1 MDPLSTT
8 KPRPSHDESEVEIQS
23 AEALSHLDERI
34 LYVDDDDIAREAFAD
49 AAIQLG
55 FRVDTADG
63 GGEALTM
70 ASRNRYAVIAA
81 DLRMPTLNG
90 LSLIQLLR
98 PKWPDASYLI
108 VTGAS
113 HLDLPSRA
121 NGEPLVDEIVS
132 KPWTLS
138 QLAKILK
145 RAVERARLSGKSLQP
160 EDLPILVVED
170 DPENVTS
177 LRRLMA
183 DGLPDTEWVHA
194 YGLSHA
200 IEMLA
205 VRTFRL
211 AVVDLELADSGG
223 LETVASLKRTV
234 PELPLIVLGVLDDEL
249 VQNQVL
255 RAGAHDYLVKSRL
268 DEYNFRRSVRYALER
283 KHLEDRL
290 TFLSQSDPV
299 TGLPNR
305 TSFLQD
311 LGRAVSRA
319 RSRNADA
326 KVAVLLL
333 DLDRFKTVN
342 NSLGHDMGDRL
353 LKVVAERLRENLRD
367 IDVAARLGGDEFAIL
382 LEGVSSDDE
391 AVATAQRVLEAL
403 TPPARLNEYEI
414 ASTGSIGIALYPEH
428 AESATELL
436 QRAERAMYRAKQN
449 GRDGYTLYSDENE
462 ESRSGVLERLTFE
475 SGIRHALERDEYVV
489 FFQPQLTLDRKRL
502 VAVEALVR
510 WNHPQAG
517 LVPPGR
523 FIPFLESSGLI
534 KGVGEWVLRTS
545 CQQVKLWQDEVF
557 PDLRVSV
564 NLSARQFE
572 GGDLVATVERALSQS
587 GLPPPDLEL
596 EITESLLMRDIERT
610 RSTLEQLKALG
621 VRIAI
626 DDFGTGYS
634 SLAYLTTFPLDC
646 LKIDRSFVH
655 DITTNDDDRTV
666 AEAVISL
673 GHSLRLDVVAEG
685 VETEEQLHLLRGCDG
700 FQGFLIS
707 RPQPAEGVRQL
718 LEQYSRSRSSQK
730 PELRANT
737 IRFPLGK
744 RIVSDASLTSTSH
757 DSVAAS
763 AASRTLMRRGDA
775 ARLPR
780 ASPADK
786 L

>member
-8 KPRPSHDESEVEIQS
+8 KPRPSQEDESEVEIQS
-23 AEALSHLDERI
+23 AEAHAPQPGRPDHPDERI

-70 ASRNRYAVIAA
+70 ASRRRYAVIAA

-98 PKWPDASYLI
+98 PKRPDATYLI

-113 HLDLPSRA
+113 HLDLPSQA

-145 RAVERARLSGKSLQP
+145 RAVDRARARQSDGSAKQP
-160 EDLPILVVED
+160 QDLPILVVED
-170 DPENVTS
+170 DPENVTI
-177 LRRLMA
+177 LRKLMA
-183 DGLPDTEWVHA
+183 ESLPDTSCVHA
-194 YGLSHA
+194 QSLSHA

-205 VRTFRL
+205 ERAFRL

-223 LETVASLKRTV
+223 LETVLSLRRTV
-234 PELPLIVLGVLDDEL
+234 PELPLVVLGVLDDEL

-255 RAGAHDYLVKSRL
+255 KAGAQDYLVKSRL
-268 DEYNFRRSVRYALER
+268 DEYNLRRSVRYALER
-283 KHLEDRL
+283 KELEDRL

-305 TSFLQD
+305 ASLLQD

-319 RSRNADA
+319 RSQDA

-333 DLDRFKTVN
+333 DLDRFKIVN
-342 NSLGHDMGDRL
+342 ESLGHDMGDRL
-353 LKVVAERLRENLRD
+353 LKVVADRLRENLRD
-367 IDVAARLGGDEFAIL
+367 VDISARLGGDEFAIL

-391 AVATAQRVLEAL
+391 AVATAQRLLEAL
-403 TPPARLNEYEI
+403 TPPARLNDYEI
-414 ASTGSIGIALYPEH
+414 ASTGSIGVALYPDH

-436 QRAERAMYRAKQN
+436 QRADRAMYRAKQN
-449 GRDGYTLYSDENE
+449 GRDGYALYSDENE

-510 WNHPQAG
+510 WNHPKAG

-523 FIPFLESSGLI
+523 FMPFLESSGLI
-534 KGVGEWVLRTS
+534 KGVGDWVLQTS
-545 CQQVKLWQDEVF
+545 CHQVKLWQDEVF
-557 PDLRVSV
+557 PELRVSV

-572 GGDLVATVERALSQS
+572 GTDLVATVERALSES
-587 GLPPPDLEL
+587 GLPATDLEL
-596 EITESLLMRDIERT
+596 EITESLLMRDTERT
-610 RSTLEQLKALG
+610 RATLQELKALG

-666 AEAVISL
+666 AEAIIGL
-673 GHSLRLDVVAEG
+673 GHNLRLDVVAEG
-685 VETEEQLHLLRGCDG
+685 VETEEQLGLLSGCDG

-707 RPQPAEGVRQL
+707 RPQPSQAARQL
-718 LEQYSRSRSSQK
+718 LAQYSRA
-730 PELRANT
+730 P
-737 IRFPLGK
+737 
-744 RIVSDASLTSTSH
+744 
-757 DSVAAS
+757 
-763 AASRTLMRRGDA
+763 
-775 ARLPR
+775 
-780 ASPADK
+780 
-786 L
+786 

>member
-8 KPRPSHDESEVEIQS
+8 KPRPSQEDESEVEIQS
-23 AEALSHLDERI
+23 AEAHALQPGRPDHPDERI

-70 ASRNRYAVIAA
+70 ASRRRYAVIAA
-81 DLRMPTLNG
+81 DIRMPTLNG

-98 PKWPDASYLI
+98 PKRPDATYLI

-113 HLDLPSRA
+113 HLDLPSQA

-145 RAVERARLSGKSLQP
+145 RAVDRARARQSDGSAKQP
-160 EDLPILVVED
+160 QDLPILVVED
-170 DPENVTS
+170 DPENVTI
-177 LRRLMA
+177 LRKLMA
-183 DGLPDTEWVHA
+183 ESLPDTSCVHA
-194 YGLSHA
+194 QSLSHA

-205 VRTFRL
+205 ERAFRL

-223 LETVASLKRTV
+223 LETVLSLRRTV
-234 PELPLIVLGVLDDEL
+234 PELPLVVLGVLDDEL

-255 RAGAHDYLVKSRL
+255 KAGAQDYLVKSRL
-268 DEYNFRRSVRYALER
+268 DEYNLRRSVRYALER
-283 KHLEDRL
+283 KELEDRL

-305 TSFLQD
+305 ASLLQD

-319 RSRNADA
+319 RSPDA

-333 DLDRFKTVN
+333 DLDRFKIVN
-342 NSLGHDMGDRL
+342 ESLGHDMGDRL
-353 LKVVAERLRENLRD
+353 LKVVADRLRENLRD
-367 IDVAARLGGDEFAIL
+367 VDISARLGGDEFAIL

-391 AVATAQRVLEAL
+391 AVATAQRLLEAL
-403 TPPARLNEYEI
+403 TPPARLNDYEI
-414 ASTGSIGIALYPEH
+414 ASTGSIGVALYPDH

-436 QRAERAMYRAKQN
+436 QRADRAMYRAKQN
-449 GRDGYTLYSDENE
+449 GRDGYALYSDENE

-510 WNHPQAG
+510 WNHPKAS

-523 FIPFLESSGLI
+523 FMPFLESSGLI
-534 KGVGEWVLRTS
+534 KGVGDWVLQTS
-545 CQQVKLWQDEVF
+545 CHQVKLWQDEVF
-557 PDLRVSV
+557 PELRVSV

-572 GGDLVATVERALSQS
+572 GTDLVATVERALSES
-587 GLPPPDLEL
+587 GLPATDLEL
-596 EITESLLMRDIERT
+596 EITESLLMRDTERT
-610 RSTLEQLKALG
+610 RATLQELKALG

-666 AEAVISL
+666 AEAIIGL
-673 GHSLRLDVVAEG
+673 GHNLRLDVVAEG
-685 VETEEQLHLLRGCDG
+685 VETEEQLGLLSGCDG

-707 RPQPAEGVRQL
+707 RPQPSQAARQL
-718 LEQYSRSRSSQK
+718 LAQYSRA
-730 PELRANT
+730 P
-737 IRFPLGK
+737 
-744 RIVSDASLTSTSH
+744 
-757 DSVAAS
+757 
-763 AASRTLMRRGDA
+763 
-775 ARLPR
+775 
-780 ASPADK
+780 
-786 L
+786 

>member
-8 KPRPSHDESEVEIQS
+8 KPRPSQEDESKVEIQS
-23 AEALSHLDERI
+23 AEAHAPQPGRPDHPDERI

-70 ASRNRYAVIAA
+70 TSRRRYAVIAA

-98 PKWPDASYLI
+98 PKRPDATYLI

-113 HLDLPSRA
+113 HLDLPSQA

-145 RAVERARLSGKSLQP
+145 RAVDRARARQSDGSAKQP
-160 EDLPILVVED
+160 QDLPILVVED
-170 DPENVTS
+170 DPENVTI
-177 LRRLMA
+177 LRKLMA
-183 DGLPDTEWVHA
+183 ESLPDTSCVHA
-194 YGLSHA
+194 QSLSHA

-205 VRTFRL
+205 ERAFRL

-223 LETVASLKRTV
+223 LETVLSLRRTV
-234 PELPLIVLGVLDDEL
+234 PELPLVVLGVLDDEL

-255 RAGAHDYLVKSRL
+255 KAGAQDYLVKSRL
-268 DEYNFRRSVRYALER
+268 DEYNLRRSVRYALER
-283 KHLEDRL
+283 KELEDRL

-305 TSFLQD
+305 ASLLQF

-319 RSRNADA
+319 RSQDA

-333 DLDRFKTVN
+333 DLDRFKIVN
-342 NSLGHDMGDRL
+342 DSLGHDMGDRL
-353 LKVVAERLRENLRD
+353 LKVVADRLRENLRD
-367 IDVAARLGGDEFAIL
+367 VDIVARLGGDEFAIL

-391 AVATAQRVLEAL
+391 AVATAQRLLEAL
-403 TPPARLNEYEI
+403 TPPARLNDYEI
-414 ASTGSIGIALYPEH
+414 ASTGSIGVALYPDH

-436 QRAERAMYRAKQN
+436 QRADRAMYRAKQN
-449 GRDGYTLYSDENE
+449 GRDGYALYSDENE

-510 WNHPQAG
+510 WNHPKAG
-517 LVPPGR
+517 LIPPGR

-534 KGVGEWVLRTS
+534 KGVGDWVLRTS
-545 CQQVKLWQDEVF
+545 CHQVKLWQDEVF
-557 PDLRVSV
+557 PELRLSV

-572 GGDLVATVERALSQS
+572 GTDLVATVERALSES
-587 GLPPPDLEL
+587 GLPATDLEL
-596 EITESLLMRDIERT
+596 EITESLLMRDTERT
-610 RSTLEQLKALG
+610 RATLQELKALG

-666 AEAVISL
+666 AEAIIGL
-673 GHSLRLDVVAEG
+673 GHNLRLDVVAEG
-685 VETEEQLHLLRGCDG
+685 VETEEQLGLLSGCDG

-707 RPQPAEGVRQL
+707 RPQPSQAARQL
-718 LEQYSRSRSSQK
+718 LAQYSRS
-730 PELRANT
+730 P
-737 IRFPLGK
+737 
-744 RIVSDASLTSTSH
+744 
-757 DSVAAS
+757 
-763 AASRTLMRRGDA
+763 
-775 ARLPR
+775 
-780 ASPADK
+780 
-786 L
+786 

>member
-1 MDPLSTT
+1 VDSLPTT
-8 KPRPSHDESEVEIQS
+8 KARPSPPAKHT
-23 AEALSHLDERI
+23 AETPTHRPAPAEHPDERI

-98 PKWPDASYLI
+98 PKWPHTTYLI

-113 HLDLPSRA
+113 HLDLPSQA

-138 QLAKILK
+138 QLAKILR
-145 RAVERARLSGKSLQP
+145 RAVERARLAGSARKP
-160 EDLPILVVED
+160 EDLPFLVVED
-170 DPENVTS
+170 DPQNVTI
-177 LRRLMA
+177 LRELMA
-183 DGLPDTEWVHA
+183 EGLADTECVHA
-194 YGLSHA
+194 QGLAHA
-200 IEMLA
+200 IEMLTQRA
-205 VRTFRL
+205 FRL

-223 LETVASLKRTV
+223 LETVLSLRRAA
-234 PELPLIVLGVLDDEL
+234 PELPLVVLGVVDDEL

-255 RAGAHDYLVKSRL
+255 KAGAQDYLVKSRL
-268 DEYNFRRSVRYALER
+268 DPYNFKRSLRHALER
-283 KHLEDRL
+283 KHLEDRI

-305 TSFLQD
+305 ASLLQD
-311 LGRAVSRA
+311 LGRAVRRA
-319 RSRNADA
+319 RSRDA

-333 DLDRFKTVN
+333 DLDRFKIVN
-342 NSLGHDMGDRL
+342 DSLGHDMGDRL

-391 AVATAQRVLEAL
+391 AVATAQRLLEAL
-403 TPPARLNEYEI
+403 TPPARLSEYEI
-414 ASTGSIGIALYPEH
+414 TSTGSIGIALYPVH
-428 AESATELL
+428 AESAPELL
-436 QRAERAMYRAKQN
+436 QRADRAMYCAKQN
-449 GRDGYTLYSDENE
+449 GRDGYALYSDENE

-489 FFQPQLTLDRKRL
+489 FFQPQVTLDRKRL

-510 WNHPQAG
+510 WNHPKAG
-517 LVPPGR
+517 LVSPGR

-534 KGVGEWVLRTS
+534 KGVGDWVLQTS

-572 GGDLVATVERALSQS
+572 GGDLVATVERALSKS
-587 GLPPPDLEL
+587 GIPPSDLEL

-610 RSTLEQLKALG
+610 RSTLEELKALG

-646 LKIDRSFVH
+646 LKIDRRFVH

-685 VETEEQLHLLRGCDG
+685 VETEQQLNLLRGCDG

-707 RPQPAEGVRQL
+707 RPQPSQAARQL
-718 LEQYSRSRSSQK
+718 LEQYSR
-730 PELRANT
+730 
-737 IRFPLGK
+737 
-744 RIVSDASLTSTSH
+744 
-757 DSVAAS
+757 
-763 AASRTLMRRGDA
+763 
-775 ARLPR
+775 
-780 ASPADK
+780 
-786 L
+786 

>member
-8 KPRPSHDESEVEIQS
+8 KPRPSQEDESKVEIQS
-23 AEALSHLDERI
+23 AEAHAPQPGRPDHPDEHI

-70 ASRNRYAVIAA
+70 ASRRRYAVIAA

-98 PKWPDASYLI
+98 PKRPDATYLI

-113 HLDLPSRA
+113 HLDLPSQA

-145 RAVERARLSGKSLQP
+145 RAVDRARARQSDGSAKQP
-160 EDLPILVVED
+160 QDLPILVVED
-170 DPENVTS
+170 DPENVTI
-177 LRRLMA
+177 LRKLMA
-183 DGLPDTEWVHA
+183 ESLPDTSCVHA
-194 YGLSHA
+194 QSLSHA

-205 VRTFRL
+205 ERAFRL

-223 LETVASLKRTV
+223 LETVLSLRRTV
-234 PELPLIVLGVLDDEL
+234 PELPLVVLGVLDDEL

-255 RAGAHDYLVKSRL
+255 KAGAQDYLVKSRL
-268 DEYNFRRSVRYALER
+268 DEYNLRRSVRYALER
-283 KHLEDRL
+283 KELEDRL

-305 TSFLQD
+305 ASLLQF

-319 RSRNADA
+319 RSQDA

-333 DLDRFKTVN
+333 DLDRFKIVN
-342 NSLGHDMGDRL
+342 DSLGHAMGDRL
-353 LKVVAERLRENLRD
+353 LKVVADRLRENLRD
-367 IDVAARLGGDEFAIL
+367 VDIVARLGGDEFAIL

-391 AVATAQRVLEAL
+391 AVATAQRLLEAL
-403 TPPARLNEYEI
+403 TPPARLNDYEI
-414 ASTGSIGIALYPEH
+414 ASTGSLGVALYPDH

-436 QRAERAMYRAKQN
+436 QRADRAMYRAKQN
-449 GRDGYTLYSDENE
+449 GRDGYALYSDENE

-510 WNHPQAG
+510 WNHPKAG
-517 LVPPGR
+517 LIPPGR

-534 KGVGEWVLRTS
+534 KGVGDWVLRTS
-545 CQQVKLWQDEVF
+545 CHQVKLWQDEVF
-557 PDLRVSV
+557 PELRLSV

-572 GGDLVATVERALSQS
+572 GTDLVTTVERALSES
-587 GLPPPDLEL
+587 GLPATDLEL
-596 EITESLLMRDIERT
+596 EITESLLMRDTERT
-610 RSTLEQLKALG
+610 RATLQELKALG

-666 AEAVISL
+666 AEAIIGL
-673 GHSLRLDVVAEG
+673 GHNLRLDVVAEG
-685 VETEEQLHLLRGCDG
+685 VETEEQLGLLSGCDG

-707 RPQPAEGVRQL
+707 RPQPSQAARQL
-718 LEQYSRSRSSQK
+718 LAQYSRS
-730 PELRANT
+730 P
-737 IRFPLGK
+737 
-744 RIVSDASLTSTSH
+744 
-757 DSVAAS
+757 
-763 AASRTLMRRGDA
+763 
-775 ARLPR
+775 
-780 ASPADK
+780 
-786 L
+786 

>member
-8 KPRPSHDESEVEIQS
+8 KPPPSQEDESELEIQS
-23 AEALSHLDERI
+23 AEALTHPDERI

-55 FRVDTADG
+55 FRIDTADG

-98 PKWPDASYLI
+98 PKWPDATYLI

-145 RAVERARLSGKSLQP
+145 RAVERARQSASSRKP

-170 DPENVTS
+170 DLENVTI
-177 LRRLMA
+177 LRKLMA
-183 DGLPDTEWVHA
+183 ESLPDTSCVHA
-194 YGLSHA
+194 QGLSHA

-205 VRTFRL
+205 ERAFRL

-223 LETVASLKRTV
+223 LETVLSLRRTV
-234 PELPLIVLGVLDDEL
+234 PELPLVVLGVLDDEL

-255 RAGAHDYLVKSRL
+255 KAGAQDYLVKSRL
-268 DEYNFRRSVRYALER
+268 DEYNLRRSVRYALER

-305 TSFLQD
+305 ASLLQD

-319 RSRNADA
+319 RSQDA

-333 DLDRFKTVN
+333 DLDRFKIVN
-342 NSLGHDMGDRL
+342 DSLGHDMGDRL
-353 LKVVAERLRENLRD
+353 LKVVADRLRENLKDVD
-367 IDVAARLGGDEFAIL
+367 IAARLGGDEFAIL

-391 AVATAQRVLEAL
+391 AVATAQRLLEAL

-414 ASTGSIGIALYPEH
+414 ASTGSIGVALYPDH

-436 QRAERAMYRAKQN
+436 QRADRAMYRAKQN
-449 GRDGYTLYSDENE
+449 GRDGYALYSDENE
-462 ESRSGVLERLTFE
+462 ESRSGVLQRLTFE

-510 WNHPQAG
+510 WNHPKAG

-534 KGVGEWVLRTS
+534 KGVGDWVLQTS
-545 CQQVKLWQDEVF
+545 CHQVKLWQDEVF
-557 PDLRVSV
+557 PGLRLSV

-572 GGDLVATVERALSQS
+572 GTDLVATVERALSES
-587 GLPPPDLEL
+587 GLPSTDLEL
-596 EITESLLMRDIERT
+596 EITESLLMRDTERT
-610 RSTLEQLKALG
+610 RATLQELKALG

-666 AEAVISL
+666 AEAIIGL

-685 VETEEQLHLLRGCDG
+685 VETEEQLGLLSGCDG

-707 RPQPAEGVRQL
+707 RPQPSQAARQL
-718 LEQYSRSRSSQK
+718 LAQYSGA
-730 PELRANT
+730 P
-737 IRFPLGK
+737 
-744 RIVSDASLTSTSH
+744 
-757 DSVAAS
+757 
-763 AASRTLMRRGDA
+763 
-775 ARLPR
+775 
-780 ASPADK
+780 
-786 L
+786 

>member
-8 KPRPSHDESEVEIQS
+8 KPRPSQEDESEVEIQS
-23 AEALSHLDERI
+23 AEAHALQPGRPDHPDERI

-70 ASRNRYAVIAA
+70 ASRRRYAVIAA

-98 PKWPDASYLI
+98 PKRPDATYLI

-113 HLDLPSRA
+113 HLDLPSQA

-145 RAVERARLSGKSLQP
+145 RAVDRARARQSDGSAKQP
-160 EDLPILVVED
+160 QDLPILVVED
-170 DPENVTS
+170 DPENVTI
-177 LRRLMA
+177 LRKLMA
-183 DGLPDTEWVHA
+183 ESLPDTSCVHA
-194 YGLSHA
+194 QSLSHA

-205 VRTFRL
+205 ERAFRL

-223 LETVASLKRTV
+223 LETVLSLRRTV
-234 PELPLIVLGVLDDEL
+234 PELPLVVLGVLDDEL

-255 RAGAHDYLVKSRL
+255 KAGAQDYLVKSRL
-268 DEYNFRRSVRYALER
+268 DEYNLRRSVRYALER
-283 KHLEDRL
+283 KELEDRL

-305 TSFLQD
+305 ASLLQF

-319 RSRNADA
+319 RSQDA

-333 DLDRFKTVN
+333 DLDRFKIVN
-342 NSLGHDMGDRL
+342 ESLGHDMGDRL
-353 LKVVAERLRENLRD
+353 LKVVADRLRENLRD
-367 IDVAARLGGDEFAIL
+367 VDISARLGGDEFAIL

-391 AVATAQRVLEAL
+391 AVATAQRLLEAL
-403 TPPARLNEYEI
+403 TPPARLNDYEI
-414 ASTGSIGIALYPEH
+414 ASTGSIGVALYPDH

-436 QRAERAMYRAKQN
+436 QRADRAMYRAKQN
-449 GRDGYTLYSDENE
+449 GRDGYALYSDENE

-510 WNHPQAG
+510 WNHPKAG
-517 LVPPGR
+517 LIPPGR

-534 KGVGEWVLRTS
+534 KGVGDWVLRTS
-545 CQQVKLWQDEVF
+545 CHQVKLWQDEVF
-557 PDLRVSV
+557 PELRVSV

-572 GGDLVATVERALSQS
+572 GTDLVATVERALSES
-587 GLPPPDLEL
+587 GLPATDLEL
-596 EITESLLMRDIERT
+596 EITESLLMRDTERT
-610 RSTLEQLKALG
+610 RATLQELKALG

-666 AEAVISL
+666 AEAIIGL
-673 GHSLRLDVVAEG
+673 GHNLRLDVVAEG
-685 VETEEQLHLLRGCDG
+685 VETEEQLGLLSGCDG

-707 RPQPAEGVRQL
+707 RPQPSQAARQL
-718 LEQYSRSRSSQK
+718 LAQYSRS
-730 PELRANT
+730 P
-737 IRFPLGK
+737 
-744 RIVSDASLTSTSH
+744 
-757 DSVAAS
+757 
-763 AASRTLMRRGDA
+763 
-775 ARLPR
+775 
-780 ASPADK
+780 
-786 L
+786 

>member
-8 KPRPSHDESEVEIQS
+8 KPRPSQEDESKVEIQS
-23 AEALSHLDERI
+23 AEAHAPQPGRPDHPDERI

-70 ASRNRYAVIAA
+70 ASRRRYAVIAA

-98 PKWPDASYLI
+98 PKWPDATYLI

-113 HLDLPSRA
+113 HLDLPSQA

-145 RAVERARLSGKSLQP
+145 RAVDRARARQSDGSAKQP
-160 EDLPILVVED
+160 QDLPILVVED
-170 DPENVTS
+170 DPENVTI
-177 LRRLMA
+177 LRKLMA
-183 DGLPDTEWVHA
+183 ESLPDTSCVHA
-194 YGLSHA
+194 QSLSHA

-205 VRTFRL
+205 ERAFRL

-223 LETVASLKRTV
+223 LETVLSLRRTV
-234 PELPLIVLGVLDDEL
+234 PELPLVVLGVLDDEL

-255 RAGAHDYLVKSRL
+255 KAGAQDYLVKSRL
-268 DEYNFRRSVRYALER
+268 DEYNLRRSVRYALER

-305 TSFLQD
+305 ASLLQF

-319 RSRNADA
+319 RSQDA

-333 DLDRFKTVN
+333 DLDRFKIVN
-342 NSLGHDMGDRL
+342 DSLGHDMGDRL
-353 LKVVAERLRENLRD
+353 LKVVADRLRENLRD
-367 IDVAARLGGDEFAIL
+367 VDIVARLGGDEFAIL

-391 AVATAQRVLEAL
+391 AVATAQRLLEAL
-403 TPPARLNEYEI
+403 TPPARLNDYEI
-414 ASTGSIGIALYPEH
+414 ASTGSIGVALYPDH

-436 QRAERAMYRAKQN
+436 QRADRAMYRAKQN
-449 GRDGYTLYSDENE
+449 GRDGYALYSDENE

-510 WNHPQAG
+510 WNHPKAG
-517 LVPPGR
+517 LIPPGR

-534 KGVGEWVLRTS
+534 KGVGDWVLRTS
-545 CQQVKLWQDEVF
+545 CHQVKLWQDEVF
-557 PDLRVSV
+557 PELRLSV

-572 GGDLVATVERALSQS
+572 GTDLVATVERALSES
-587 GLPPPDLEL
+587 GLPATDLEL
-596 EITESLLMRDIERT
+596 EITESLLMRDTERT
-610 RSTLEQLKALG
+610 RATLQELKALG

-666 AEAVISL
+666 AEAIIGL
-673 GHSLRLDVVAEG
+673 GHNLRLDVVAEG
-685 VETEEQLHLLRGCDG
+685 VETEEQLGLLSGCDG

-707 RPQPAEGVRQL
+707 RPQPSQAARQL
-718 LEQYSRSRSSQK
+718 LAQYSRS
-730 PELRANT
+730 P
-737 IRFPLGK
+737 
-744 RIVSDASLTSTSH
+744 
-757 DSVAAS
+757 
-763 AASRTLMRRGDA
+763 
-775 ARLPR
+775 
-780 ASPADK
+780 
-786 L
+786 

>member
-8 KPRPSHDESEVEIQS
+8 KPRPSQEDESKVEIQS
-23 AEALSHLDERI
+23 AEAHAPQPGRPDHPDERI

-70 ASRNRYAVIAA
+70 ASRRRYAVIAA

-98 PKWPDASYLI
+98 PKRPDATYLI

-113 HLDLPSRA
+113 HLDLPSQA

-145 RAVERARLSGKSLQP
+145 RAVDRARARQSDGSAKQP
-160 EDLPILVVED
+160 QDLPILVVED
-170 DPENVTS
+170 DPENVTI
-177 LRRLMA
+177 LRKLMA
-183 DGLPDTEWVHA
+183 ESLPDTSCVHA
-194 YGLSHA
+194 QSLSHA

-205 VRTFRL
+205 ERAFRL

-223 LETVASLKRTV
+223 LETVLSLRRTV
-234 PELPLIVLGVLDDEL
+234 PELPLVVLGVLDDEL

-255 RAGAHDYLVKSRL
+255 KAGAQDYLVKSRL
-268 DEYNFRRSVRYALER
+268 DEYNLRRSVRYALER
-283 KHLEDRL
+283 KELEDRL

-305 TSFLQD
+305 ASLLQF

-319 RSRNADA
+319 RSQDA

-333 DLDRFKTVN
+333 DLDRFKIVN
-342 NSLGHDMGDRL
+342 DSLGHDMGDRL
-353 LKVVAERLRENLRD
+353 LKVVADRLRENLRD
-367 IDVAARLGGDEFAIL
+367 VDIVARLGGDEFAIL

-391 AVATAQRVLEAL
+391 AVATAQRLLEAL
-403 TPPARLNEYEI
+403 TPPARLNDYEI
-414 ASTGSIGIALYPEH
+414 ASTGSIGVALYPDH

-436 QRAERAMYRAKQN
+436 QRADRAMYRAKQN
-449 GRDGYTLYSDENE
+449 GRDGYALYSDENE

-475 SGIRHALERDEYVV
+475 SGVRHALERDEYVV

-510 WNHPQAG
+510 WNHPKAG
-517 LVPPGR
+517 LIPPGR

-534 KGVGEWVLRTS
+534 KGVGDWVLRTS
-545 CQQVKLWQDEVF
+545 CHQVKLWQDEVF
-557 PDLRVSV
+557 PELRLSV

-572 GGDLVATVERALSQS
+572 GTDLVATVERALSES
-587 GLPPPDLEL
+587 GLPATDLEL
-596 EITESLLMRDIERT
+596 EITESLLMRDTERT
-610 RSTLEQLKALG
+610 RATLQELKALG

-666 AEAVISL
+666 AEAIIGL
-673 GHSLRLDVVAEG
+673 GHNLRLDVVAEG
-685 VETEEQLHLLRGCDG
+685 VETEEQLGLLSECDG

-707 RPQPAEGVRQL
+707 RPQPSQAARQL
-718 LEQYSRSRSSQK
+718 LAQYSRS
-730 PELRANT
+730 P
-737 IRFPLGK
+737 
-744 RIVSDASLTSTSH
+744 
-757 DSVAAS
+757 
-763 AASRTLMRRGDA
+763 
-775 ARLPR
+775 
-780 ASPADK
+780 
-786 L
+786 